1 MSKKSK
7 NLFVASIITYFLPLV
22 LTAVYWIF
30 LILNY
35 QNTVT
40 IFMMGVPT
48 IAGIVLYL
56 IVPLYKKHY
65 YGVTDNRKERKLAII
80 TTCIQCGAPAL
91 IDLIMIWVYFEY
103 PAFLFLRIIFIVLL
117 AAGHIGGI
125 VGMLA
130 AIPAYTVLRV
140 IASRFFYHLKP
151 IRRLIPDRDGEA

>member
-103 PAFLFLRIIFIVLL
+103 PVFLFLRIIFIVLL
-117 AAGHIGGI
+117 ALFG
-125 VGMLA
+125 
-130 AIPAYTVLRV
+130 V
-140 IASRFFYHLKP
+140 INILFWRSFPKEEKK
-151 IRRLIPDRDGEA
+151 EA